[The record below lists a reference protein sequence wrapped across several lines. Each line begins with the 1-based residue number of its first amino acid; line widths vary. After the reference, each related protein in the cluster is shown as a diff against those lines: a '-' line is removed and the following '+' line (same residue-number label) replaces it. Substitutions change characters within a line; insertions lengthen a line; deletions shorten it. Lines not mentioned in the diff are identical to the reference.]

1 MAHAYVTFRIRVA
14 RHALAD
20 FIASFKSS
28 GEIVVLV
35 FGQVLI
41 GLFAL
46 IAMPPMAASALPFYQ
61 AIPLLLAHGVAMS
74 APLFLLRRRVLPQD
88 VVHAMHPLPIPR
100 STALAADALVAA
112 MLAGPLALAYAV
124 SAAIWMFQGPE
135 WLKAERA
142 LPATVFSFAVT
153 CACSSAMLYLRAR
166 GPRPGP
172 PMRRLKAPPAL
183 GEPWQPRTAY
193 LWHRL
198 FWLPFWRG
206 DNVIGWQQSLLLL
219 GALASALAWTMAPGG
234 IVRALLDLAT
244 SAAVVLLADRG
255 DKAVREQ
262 LGVLRP
268 VMAAWPLQR
277 RALELCARAFSLAP
291 VALALALLF
300 GAGSAV
306 GLWDRTAGRVYL
318 ALAMLAP
325 VLLVA
330 IPRFNPR
337 ARVGLVVASIVILTA
352 VGSEI
357 WN

>member
-1 MAHAYVTFRIRVA
+1 MAHAYVTFRIRLA

-61 AIPLLLAHGVAMS
+61 SIPLLLAHGMAMS
-74 APLFLLRRRVLPQD
+74 LPLFLLRRRVLPRD
-88 VVHAMHPLPIPR
+88 VVLAMHPLPIPPR
-100 STALAADALVAA
+100 IALAADALVAGI
-112 MLAGPLALAYAV
+112 LAGPLALAYIV
-124 SAAIWMFQGPE
+124 SAAIWMSQGPE
-135 WLKAERA
+135 WLQADRA
-142 LPATVFSFAVT
+142 LPATVFSFLVT
-153 CACSSAMLYLRAR
+153 CGCSSAILHLRAR

-172 PMRRLKAPPAL
+172 RLRRLTTLAL
-183 GEPWQPRTAY
+183 GEPWRGPRIAY

-206 DNVIGWQQSLLLL
+206 DNVIGHQQSALLL
-219 GALASALAWTMAPGG
+219 GAIASAVAWTMAPAGIMGG
-234 IVRALLDLAT
+234 VLDLTA
-244 SAAVVLLADRG
+244 SASLILLADRG

-268 VMAAWPLQR
+268 IMAAWPLQR
-277 RALELCARAFSLAP
+277 RALEMCARAFSLAP
-291 VALALALLF
+291 VALLLALLF
-300 GAGSAV
+300 GAG
-306 GLWDRTAGRVYL
+306 LWQHTAGHVYL
-318 ALAMLAP
+318 TLAMLAP